1 MVTSYTFVKMLITS
15 LFSSTESH
23 LFSFLTKILLPFCAS
38 SQAPSLETMAAL
50 RVSQAAN
57 KERQPLSCPSE
68 AKASHTPP
76 GG

>member
-38 SQAPSLETMAAL
+38 SQAPSLETACESL
-50 RVSQAAN
+50 RLLIKSDN
-57 KERQPLSCPSE
+57 L
-68 AKASHTPP
+68 
-76 GG
+76 